1 MAIIVKTGS
10 CGSGKSLHTVK
21 QIETYLTE
29 GRLVYSNIRDLQI
42 DGVIPI
48 DLDFEWYTAPMGS
61 VIIYDEAQ
69 RSQYFSTTSYK
80 KLTEPQKAIK
90 DQMVMRLN
98 MHRHELKVSAG
109 EDYDQEGAYDIIFIT
124 QHPSALQSNIIH
136 IADQHL
142 HFHRPKK
149 LGYAYIY
156 DWDSV
161 QTYPESDA
169 AKNRGV
175 KSKFIFKM
183 HKRLF
188 QYYKSAGTINDK
200 SRLPWQIVAVCLLPI
215 VLFLYAFNGIFF
227 ADDAIAST
235 TAADVQD
242 KVLLTDALQTA
253 APATA
258 QAATTPAQS
267 LQFATVPQ
275 ISMCVA
281 SYPPTPT
288 GCRCKNAEGQT
299 LLLDQDICYSYADQQ
314 AAWTPATKSP
324 VPTRAGDNLQKPAEL
339 LPLPTAET
347 VLHTVL

>member
-21 QIETYLTE
+21 QIEEYLLA
-29 GRLVYSNIRDLQI
+29 GRLVYTNIRDI
-42 DGVIPI
+42 NINGVIPI
-48 DLDFEWYTAPMGS
+48 DLDFEWYNAPMSS

-69 RSQYFSTTSYK
+69 RSPYFSTTSYR
-80 KLTEPQKAIK
+80 KLNDQQKAIK

-98 MHRHELKVSAG
+98 MHRHELKMSDG

-124 QHPSALQSNIIH
+124 QHPSALQPNIIH

-169 AKNRGV
+169 AKRRGV
-175 KSKFIFKM
+175 KSKFIFAL
-183 HKRLF
+183 HKRL
-188 QYYKSAGTINDK
+188 YKLYKSSGVHNDK
-200 SRLPWQIVAVCLLPI
+200 PRLPWQVVAVCLLPL
-215 VLFLYAFNGIFF
+215 VLFAYGINGIFF

-235 TAADVQD
+235 TVSDVKD
-242 KVLLTDALQTA
+242 KVLLTDAVSTA
-253 APATA
+253 QLATA
-258 QAATTPAQS
+258 QSSTTSAQS
-267 LQFATVPQ
+267 LQLDTVPQ

-281 SYPPTPT
+281 SYPESSD
-288 GCRCKNAEGQT
+288 GCRCKNAAGHT
-299 LLLDQDICYSYADQQ
+299 LTLDQSTCYSYADQQ
-314 AAWTPATKSP
+314 SVWTPATNLQ
-324 VPTRAGDNLQKPAEL
+324 AGDNLQKPVEP
-339 LPLPTAET
+339 LPLPTSEN

>member
-1 MAIIVKTGS
+1 MAIIVKSGS

-21 QIETYLTE
+21 QIEEYLLA
-29 GRLVYSNIRDLQI
+29 GRLVYTNIREI
-42 DGVIPI
+42 NINGVIPI
-48 DLDFEWYTAPMGS
+48 DLDFEWYNAPMSS

-69 RSQYFSTTSYK
+69 RSPYFSTTSYK
-80 KLTEPQKAIK
+80 KLTEPQKALK

-98 MHRHELKVSAG
+98 MHRHELKMSDG

-124 QHPSALQSNIIH
+124 QHPSALQPNIIH

-169 AKNRGV
+169 AKRRGV
-175 KSKFIFKM
+175 KSRFIFKM
-183 HKRLF
+183 YKRL
-188 QYYKSAGTINDK
+188 YKLYKSSGVHNDK
-200 SRLPWQIVAVCLLPI
+200 PRLPWQIVAVCLLPI
-215 VLFLYAFNGIFF
+215 VLFVYAANGIFF

-235 TAADVQD
+235 TAADVKD

-281 SYPPTPT
+281 SYPATPT

-314 AAWTPATKSP
+314 SVWTPANKSP
-324 VPTRAGDNLQKPAEL
+324 VPTRAGDNLQKPPEP
-339 LPLPTAET
+339 LPLPTVEN
-347 VLHTVL
+347 VIHTVL

>member
-80 KLTEPQKAIK
+80 KLTDPQKAIK

-98 MHRHELKVSAG
+98 MHRHELKISAG

-124 QHPSALQSNIIH
+124 QHPSALQPNIIH

-149 LGYAYIY
+149 LGYAYVY

-169 AKNRGV
+169 AKRRGV
-175 KSKFIFKM
+175 KTKFIFKM

-188 QYYKSAGTINDK
+188 AYYKSAGKINDK
-200 SRLPWQIVAVCLLPI
+200 PRIPMAIVLVCLLPL
-215 VLFLYAFNGIFF
+215 VLFAYAFNGIFF

-235 TAADVQD
+235 TAKDVKD
-242 KVLLTDALQTA
+242 KVLLTDALPTA
-253 APATA
+253 QPAAA

-288 GCRCKNAEGQT
+288 GCRCKNSEGQT
-299 LLLDQDICYSYADQQ
+299 LLLDQEICYSYADQQ
-314 AAWTPATKSP
+314 SVWTPATKTPDP
-324 VPTRAGDNLQKPAEL
+324 VRAGDNLQKTAEP
-339 LPLPTAET
+339 LPLPTAEN

>member
-21 QIETYLTE
+21 QIEEYLLA
-29 GRLVYSNIRDLQI
+29 GRLVYTNIRDI
-42 DGVIPI
+42 NINGVIPI
-48 DLDFEWYTAPMGS
+48 DLDFEWYNAPMSS

-69 RSQYFSTTSYK
+69 RSPYFSTTSYR
-80 KLTEPQKAIK
+80 KLNDQQKAIK

-98 MHRHELKVSAG
+98 MHRHELKMSDG

-124 QHPSALQSNIIH
+124 QHPSALQPNIIH

-169 AKNRGV
+169 AKRRGV
-175 KSKFIFKM
+175 KSKFIFAL
-183 HKRLF
+183 HKRL
-188 QYYKSAGTINDK
+188 YKLYKSSGVHNDK
-200 SRLPWQIVAVCLLPI
+200 PRLPFQVVAVCLLPL
-215 VLFLYAFNGIFF
+215 VLFAYAINGIFF

-235 TAADVQD
+235 TVIDVKD
-242 KVLLTDALQTA
+242 KVLLTDAVSTA
-253 APATA
+253 QLATA
-258 QAATTPAQS
+258 QSSTTSAQS
-267 LQFATVPQ
+267 LQLDTVPQ

-281 SYPPTPT
+281 SYPVSAT
-288 GCRCKNAEGQT
+288 GCRCKNAAGQT
-299 LLLDQDICYSYADQQ
+299 LALDQDVCYSYADQQ
-314 AAWTPATKSP
+314 SAWTLSLKSQS
-324 VPTRAGDNLQKPAEL
+324 GDNLQKPSESL
-339 LPLPTAET
+339 SLPTSET
-347 VLHTVL
+347 VLNTVL

>member
-21 QIETYLTE
+21 QIETYLSE

-80 KLTEPQKAIK
+80 KLTDAQKVIK

-98 MHRHELKVSAG
+98 MHRHELKVLDG

-124 QHPSALQSNIIH
+124 QHPSALQPNIIH

-149 LGYAYIY
+149 LGYAYVY

-169 AKNRGV
+169 AKRRGV
-175 KSKFIFKM
+175 KTKFIFKM

-188 QYYKSAGTINDK
+188 SYYKSAGKINDK
-200 SRLPWQIVAVCLLPI
+200 PRIPMAIVLVCLLPV
-215 VLFLYAFNGIFF
+215 VLFAYALNGIFF
-227 ADDAIAST
+227 ADNAIAST
-235 TAADVQD
+235 SAEDVKD
-242 KVLLTDALQTA
+242 KVLLTDALPTA
-253 APATA
+253 QPAAA
-258 QAATTPAQS
+258 QAATTSPQS

-288 GCRCKNAEGQT
+288 GCRCKNAEGQI
-299 LLLDQDICYSYADQQ
+299 LLLDEVTCYSYADQQ
-314 AAWTPATKSP
+314 SAWTPPTKSP
-324 VPTRAGDNLQKPAEL
+324 TPVQAGETSQKSEPL
-339 LPLPTAET
+339 LLPTAEN